1 MTENLAIKA
10 LSTKKRSK
18 LTPLEAQQVSDLQKV
33 YGRNNVM
40 SAIRFAK
47 SAHIGAVAKLLLQH
61 CGVRPFVPPSVRDI
75 IPDRAAAEKVLPP
88 EKFQVACRL
97 GDATRQTEA
106 AIEESTKTLLTIW
119 KSKVGHQEVSTDVET
134 TIRVAIRR
142 FGPALAKHAVEV
154 IPPDSKLPEEQLTNL
169 YKAWLENAS
178 IKNWVLLECILAELG
193 NTDETAN
200 WGVPEPMPIRLQKYF
215 RAKANREMTK
225 DEASRIWELLQEHK
239 IEKMIHS
246 MSCIPASEFSIH
258 KLERLLTPQD
268 LWEYY
273 ELDVEERIDTLIRR
287 RLGRAG
293 TNDEIN
299 SILRFLEETETS
311 FEDFYDA
318 VGKLAPKEMFSLPSI
333 KMHLAEI
340 LEVREDE
347 RLESIIESEYVAAG
361 STSSASNDNDNGYD
375 YSTID
380 ENTRQGDDFLD
391 DYDLEEF
398 DLIES
403 SDE

>member
-10 LSTKKRSK
+10 LSTKKRGK
-18 LTPLEAQQVSDLQKV
+18 LTPLEVQQVSDLQKV
-33 YGRNNVM
+33 YGRNNVI

-47 SAHIGAVAKLLLQH
+47 SAHIGAVANMLLQH

-75 IPDRAAAEKVLPP
+75 IPDKASAEKLLSP

-106 AIEESTKTLLTIW
+106 AIEESTKTLLAMW
-119 KSKVGHQEVSTDVET
+119 KSKVERLKVGADVET

-154 IPPDSKLPEEQLTNL
+154 IPTDSKLSGEQLTNL
-169 YKAWLENAS
+169 YKVWLENAS
-178 IKNWVLLECILAELG
+178 IKNWALLESILVELG
-193 NTDETAN
+193 NTNETAN
-200 WGVPEPMPIRLQKYF
+200 WGIPDPMPIRLQKYF
-215 RAKANREMTK
+215 RAKANREMK
-225 DEASRIWELLQEHK
+225 KEEASRLWELLQEHK

-299 SILRFLEETETS
+299 CIVHFLEETQTS
-311 FEDFYDA
+311 FEDLYDA
-318 VGKLAPKEMFSLPSI
+318 VCKLAPKEMFSLPLI

-347 RLESIIESEYVAAG
+347 RLESTIESEYAAAG
-361 STSSASNDNDNGYD
+361 STSSASSDHDNGYD

-380 ENTRQGDDFLD
+380 ENSLQGDDFLD
-391 DYDLEEF
+391 DYDMEEF

-403 SDE
+403 PDE